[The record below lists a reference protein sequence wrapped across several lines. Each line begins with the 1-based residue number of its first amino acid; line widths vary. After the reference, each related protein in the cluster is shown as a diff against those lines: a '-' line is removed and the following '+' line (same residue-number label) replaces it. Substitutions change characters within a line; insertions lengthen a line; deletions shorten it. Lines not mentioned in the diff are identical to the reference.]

1 MLKDVSTIYSCVLE
15 LPERE
20 RVILIEYYGLEGDA
34 LTLKQITFRHNITRE
49 QARALKARA
58 EWRIRRRIKATL
70 VL

>member
-1 MLKDVSTIYSCVLE
+1 MFQPFTAAFWSSLK
-15 LPERE
+15 RE

-34 LTLKQITFRHNITRE
+34 LTLKQIALRHNITRE

-58 EWRIRRRIKATL
+58 EWRIRRRINATL

>member
-1 MLKDVSTIYSCVLE
+1 MRTDISIIYSRVQE

-34 LTLKQITFRHNITRE
+34 LTLKQIASRHNITRE

-58 EWRIRRRIKATL
+58 EWRIRRRINVTR